1 MPHEIVSFDG
11 EATKGYVGKLV
22 AKTVEE
28 TLDALLDEEADQLV
42 NAGRHERADERTAYG
57 GGRYGRRLVTGAGE
71 LEPSVPKLRGATSAT
86 KVIERYRRR
95 EGSVEEAMMEMR
107 LAGVSARRIQDV
119 SEILWGPSVSP
130 ATVSKLNREAFG
142 AVDERRHRRLE
153 GDYPYVYLDG
163 TYIKG
168 NWGGAY
174 EGVAVLI
181 AIGANEDGCR
191 EAIGCAEGYTE
202 SADSWRELLL
212 SLRDRGLRGVGMVTG
227 DEPTGMMGALAEV
240 FPEAPC
246 QRCAVHFHRNVL
258 SKVPARRRKRV
269 AASLEAIHAQESR
282 AKCLA
287 KAREVASELRAP
299 RLESA
304 AKVVESGVEETL
316 TYAPFPPEH
325 WRRIRT
331 NNGIERLNRE
341 IRRRTDAVGS
351 FPAGDAAVMLAAARC
366 KYVAEGGWGSR
377 RYLDTELLDG
387 WDEREVLKRQS

>member
-119 SEILWGPSVSP
+119 SEILWGSSVSP

-142 AVDERRHRRLE
+142 AVDEWRHRRLE

-163 TYIKG
+163 TYIKR

-174 EGVAVLI
+174 EGVAVLV
-181 AIGANEDGCR
+181 AIGVNAEGFR
-191 EAIGCAEGYTE
+191 EVIGCEEGYVE
-202 SADSWRELLL
+202 SEGSWKAFLLGLRE
-212 SLRDRGLRGVGMVTG
+212 RGLSGVRMFTG
-227 DEPTGMMGALAEV
+227 DKSAGMLGAIQEV
-240 FPEAPC
+240 YPHAMY
-246 QRCAVHFHRNVL
+246 QRCTVHFYRNAL
-258 SKVPARRRKRV
+258 DKVPRTRRKAV
-269 AASLEAIHAQESR
+269 AASLKAIHAQESR
-282 AKCLA
+282 AKRLA

-341 IRRRTDAVGS
+341 IKRRTDAVGS